1 MKNKNVKRVFAII
14 IASLLMT
21 TMTACGGNNSNR
33 EAIEDV
39 VTTKENVTTTNT
51 EDLAEVIEPKD
62 TMKEITYKEEED
74 LFLIQNVDHS
84 NKKKVDMDSLKP
96 NSRSYVLNKSVDIY
110 YTDAILAGYTKENIS
125 VNTITGNE

>member
-125 VNTITGNE
+125 VNTITSNE